1 MKMPISPAAFDAVQ
15 WTSIIKTLA
24 KLAICIVAVTAVT
37 TVLYEVPLSDR
48 SAFSALAFLF
58 VVLIISLVWGFS
70 YAVFVSFLTVLGFS
84 WLLPPVGVFWLD
96 DPRDILTLAAFLLIG
111 IITSHLSERVRRET
125 LNAKQCQAEAVAAHQ
140 VARRSE
146 QELREVHMELA
157 HANRVATIGQLT
169 ASIAHEVNQPIAAT
183 VINAEAASRFLSAQT
198 VDLDKVRQIQNDIVK
213 DGNRAAEVISR
224 IRGLIKKS
232 PPRRDRLEINGAIR
246 EVIELTRG
254 EADKKGIAV
263 HAELPDHLPHIHADR
278 VQLQQVI
285 LNLIINAIQA
295 MSGPSEGIRELHIA
309 AENCGDEG
317 VRVAVRD
324 CGPGL
329 SEESLQRLF
338 EPFYTTKPDGMG
350 MGLSICRSIIED
362 HGGRLWA
369 TRLHPHGALFQFTI
383 PTHEVIE

>member
-1 MKMPISPAAFDAVQ
+1 MALPISPAACNAVR
-15 WTSIIKTLA
+15 WTRIRKTLA
-24 KLAICIVAVTAVT
+24 QLTICIVAVTAVT
-37 TVLYEVPLSDR
+37 AILYALPLRDR
-48 SAFSALAFLF
+48 PLFPALAFLF
-58 VVLIISLVWGFS
+58 VVLIISVVWGFC

-96 DPRDILTLAAFLLIG
+96 DPRDLLTLAAFLLIG

-125 LNAKQCQAEAVAAHQ
+125 LNAKQRQAEAVAAHH

-169 ASIAHEVNQPIAAT
+169 ASLAHEVKQPIAAT
-183 VINAEAASRFLSAQT
+183 VTNAQAALRFFGDQT
-198 VDLDKVRQIQNDIVK
+198 VDLNEVRQILNDIVK
-213 DGNRAAEVISR
+213 DGNRAVEVISR

-254 EADKKGIAV
+254 EAVKKGIAV
-263 HAELPDHLPHIHADR
+263 HAELPDHLPHIHGDR

-324 CGPGL
+324 SGPGL

-383 PTHEVIE
+383 PTR